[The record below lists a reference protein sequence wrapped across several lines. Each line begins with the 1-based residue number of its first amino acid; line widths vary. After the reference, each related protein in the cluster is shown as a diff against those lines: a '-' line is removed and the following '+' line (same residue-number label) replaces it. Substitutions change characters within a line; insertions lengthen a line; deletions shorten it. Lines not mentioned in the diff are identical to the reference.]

1 MAEKSILFSTE
12 MVKAILAGKKSVT
25 RRVIK
30 PQPAMRLEPSEL
42 PQYPDEWFD
51 ENGYYWRCPYPPG
64 TVLWVKETWY
74 DRRDRTPETQD
85 LNAVHYA
92 ADWQPTDEIAYLH
105 YKRPSIHMPRAAAR
119 LFLRVKSVRVERVQE
134 ISERDADAEIFGGDF
149 AHHPSVCYKFSP
161 VYNSDGAC
169 IEPGGCYCAGY
180 SLVELFS
187 MYWNDINK
195 KRGYGWDVNPWV
207 WVIEFEVIKDAT
219 D

>member
-105 YKRPSIHMPRAAAR
+105 YKRSSRYMPRWVAR
-119 LFLRVKSVRVERVQE
+119 LFLRVKSVRAERLQDIPE
-134 ISERDADAEIFGGDF
+134 ADVTAEGFVGDF
-149 AHHPSVCYKFSP
+149 YGEEIGIGPTEDKRSARIYFAD
-161 VYNSDGAC
+161 YWD
-169 IEPGGCYCAGY
+169 
-180 SLVELFS
+180 SL
-187 MYWNDINK
+187 NA
-195 KRGYGWDVNPWV
+195 KRGFGWNMNPWV
-207 WVIEFEVIKDAT
+207 FVYEFEVIKDAAN
-219 D
+219 

>member
-105 YKRPSIHMPRAAAR
+105 YKRSSRYMPRWVAR
-119 LFLRVKSVRVERVQE
+119 LFLHVTNVRMELLQE
-134 ISERDADAEIFGGDF
+134 ISEGDAIAEGLEIMQGPHDFPRYGAPQCGDRPPYWEIDPRDAFMWLWD
-149 AHHPSVCYKFSP
+149 
-161 VYNSDGAC
+161 
-169 IEPGGCYCAGY
+169 
-180 SLVELFS
+180 SL
-187 MYWNDINK
+187 NA
-195 KRGYGWDVNPWV
+195 KRGFGWNMNPWV
-207 WVIEFEVIKDAT
+207 WVIEFEVIKDAAN
-219 D
+219 

>member
-134 ISERDADAEIFGGDF
+134 ISEGDAIAEGLEIMQGPHDFPRYGAPQCGDRPPYWEIDPRDAFMWLWD
-149 AHHPSVCYKFSP
+149 
-161 VYNSDGAC
+161 
-169 IEPGGCYCAGY
+169 
-180 SLVELFS
+180 SL
-187 MYWNDINK
+187 NA
-195 KRGYGWDVNPWV
+195 KRGFGWNMNPWV
-207 WVIEFEVIKDAT
+207 WVIEFEVIKDAAN
-219 D
+219 